1 VQLNKSVV
9 IQSHQNSGL
18 PINPPTT
25 NNRQLEKSLEMQNK
39 MSFRKNFA
47 SLLILSTAGCSLAIA
62 QTTATYGYSG
72 APLPIIYSPST
83 GTVMNISVPAAL
95 SISTVTTTVNINYPS
110 VGDLNV
116 FLFGPDG
123 TRTKLVERNC
133 GGTATATLVN
143 TTFDDSAQSKY
154 SDFCPV
160 QSGRTFYGNEPLANF
175 KGKVSSGVWSLAVQN
190 NVNSANFGT
199 IDGFSLTFNGTNLTP
214 TTVSGVVNAVSYAVG
229 AIAPGELIAIGGA
242 NLGPTTGVISTATA
256 LPLTLGGAQI
266 TINDQPIPLYFVS
279 STLVAGVV
287 PYQAI
292 PGNPAVIGG
301 QVTIKAIYNGITSN
315 GLVTN
320 LTSSSPALFSGSSGT
335 SPLLTVKAIN
345 QDGTTNSSASPAAVG
360 SYVTLYAS
368 GLGPVTPTGFA
379 AGTRAPNT
387 PLYTTVTPTFAS
399 ITGQSATVLFAGLA
413 PGTISSYQVNIQVP
427 AGTPS
432 GAQPIVV
439 SNAVGASQPSIYI
452 WIN

>member
-1 VQLNKSVV
+1 V
-9 IQSHQNSGL
+9 IQSHQNNGF
-18 PINPPTT
+18 PIHPPTI

-47 SLLILSTAGCSLAIA
+47 SLLILLATGCGLAIA
-62 QTTATYGYSG
+62 QTTATYSYNG
-72 APLPIIYSPST
+72 ASLPIVYSPST
-83 GTVMNISVPAAL
+83 GTIMNVSVPAAL
-95 SISTVTTTVNINYPS
+95 SISSVTATVNISYPA

-133 GGTATATLVN
+133 GGTAGTTLVN
-143 TTFDDSAQSKY
+143 ITFADSASNTY
-154 SDFCPV
+154 SSFCPI
-160 QSGRTFYGNEPLANF
+160 QTGGTYKGNEPLGNYNN
-175 KGKVSSGVWSLAVQN
+175 KVSSGIWSLAVQN

-199 IDGFSLTFNGTNLTP
+199 INGFSLTFNGTNLTP
-214 TTVSGVVNAVSYAVG
+214 TTVSAVANAVSYAMG

-242 NLGPTTGVISTATA
+242 NLGPATGVISTAST

-279 STLVAGVV
+279 STLIAGVV

-301 QVTIKAIYNGITSN
+301 QVTVKGIYNGITSN

-320 LTSSSPALFSGSSGT
+320 LTSSSPALFAGSSGT
-335 SPLLTVKAIN
+335 SPILTVKAIN
-345 QDGTTNSSASPAAVG
+345 QDGTTNSSTSPAAVG

-368 GLGPVTPTGFA
+368 GLGPVTPSGFA
-379 AGTRAPNT
+379 AGTTAPNS

-399 ITGQSATVLFAGLA
+399 ITGQSATVLFSGLA
-413 PGTISSYQVNIQVP
+413 PGTISAYQVNIQVP

-432 GAQPIVV
+432 GSQPIVV
-439 SNAVGASQPSIYI
+439 SNAVGASQPSVYI
-452 WIN
+452 WIK